1 MINPLNIIKNNMDKN
16 KIIPIT
22 RAHSGTSYF
31 MCFASR
37 FFEYSKNLI
46 LEFAKFETENLLYTL
61 LIGKKTII
69 L

>member
-31 MCFASR
+31 MCFAST

-46 LEFAKFETENLLYTL
+46 LEFVK
-61 LIGKKTII
+61 I
-69 L
+69 